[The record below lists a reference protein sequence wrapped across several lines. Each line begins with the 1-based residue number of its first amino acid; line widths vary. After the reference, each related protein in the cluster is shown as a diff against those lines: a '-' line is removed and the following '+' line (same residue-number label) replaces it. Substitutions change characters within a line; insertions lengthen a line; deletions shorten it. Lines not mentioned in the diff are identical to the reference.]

1 MIKRTQRLLLKWS
14 LAVNFA
20 FFGLAYAD
28 YAFWDSVGMVAI
40 LSFYGLFLLGLIILL
55 MLDTGPRYQRLEF
68 QAPDEGPKTIIYR
81 RP

>member
-14 LAVNFA
+14 MLVNFA
-20 FFGLAYAD
+20 FFALAYAD
-28 YAFWDSVGMVAI
+28 YSLWDSRGMVVI
-40 LSFYGLFLLGLIILL
+40 LSFYALFLLGLIILL
-55 MLDTGPRYQRLEF
+55 MLDTGPRFQRLEF